1 MKKIKFVFL
10 LTALICLFAAFAL
23 SASADTVI
31 DAEMVPTSHNTISV
45 EFTGGATFL
54 TSTQFYVEYD
64 ADVLEYTSS
73 AVISTREGDFASV
86 TKQEDGKLL
95 VNFFAATHAYKSKML
110 KIDFSVLN
118 TNASNYGFSA
128 TMKNVYVSKS
138 NSGADSAQL
147 VNGSVLWEIPTITA
161 IRTEC
166 DASGMFYDADGSRT
180 EPDYSTL
187 EVTAIWSNEVRIDI
201 PVELCTIKLQKMY
214 SDNPNAP
221 FDTSSAN
228 QNSMYEVTVSFKGA
242 SDKYLIFVGVPTP
255 NYIYVETEPNRTK
268 YLQDTTDAFDLT
280 GAVIMANYPEG
291 DFPAKL
297 DQVIVKDFDPTVP
310 GVQQVTLEHKGCTTT
325 LPIEIEEDIP
335 ERIEI
340 EKNPELLTYKQNSVD
355 EVMLSGIVVKAYF
368 ADGRVRTVDEKDLIA
383 GGFNPSKIG
392 KQTITVT
399 YRTKTATF
407 EVEVEP
413 LVIYPE
419 SLEIVTLPIK
429 TNYFQN
435 SEETLV
441 TTGLKVNGIYADG
454 TVENIPLNDLEFV
467 GFDLSALGTKEIKV
481 RYFDIE
487 TSFDITIIEEP
498 DPTDPV
504 SLTITVPPE
513 KRDYTRFSDEELDL
527 TGMELVATLANG
539 EQIAVGLDEITISG
553 FDLNTTENIQF
564 ITLRY
569 ENITTPLVIS
579 IQANEELLYGDADLD
594 GKITA
599 GDARIALRI
608 SVGLDTIDTLHK
620 DREKAAL
627 MMDLANYDRDGQG
640 GQYGGVT
647 AKDARSIL
655 RISVGLTP

>member
-1 MKKIKFVFL
+1 MKMKKIKLIFL
-10 LTALICLFAAFAL
+10 LAALICLFTAFAF
-23 SASADTVI
+23 SAEADTVI
-31 DAEMVPTSHNTISV
+31 DAEVIPTSHNTISV

-64 ADVLEYTSS
+64 AAVLEYSASS
-73 AVISTREGDFASV
+73 SISTREGDFASV
-86 TKQEDGKLL
+86 SKQEDGRLL

-110 KIDFSVLN
+110 KIDFNVLN
-118 TNASNYGFSA
+118 TNASTYGFNA
-128 TMKNVYVSKS
+128 TMKNVYISKD
-138 NSGADSAQL
+138 NTGAESSVL
-147 VNGSVLWEIPTITA
+147 TNGSVAWEIPSITA
-161 IRTEC
+161 IRVEC

-187 EVTAIWSNEVRIDI
+187 EVTAIWSNEVRVVV

-221 FDTSSAN
+221 FDTSAAN
-228 QNSMYEVTVSFKGA
+228 QNSMYEVTVSFKGV

-255 NYIYVETEPNRTK
+255 SQIYVAKEPDRMS

-280 GAVIMANYPEG
+280 GAVIKATYPEG
-291 DFPAKL
+291 DFDAKL

-310 GVQQVTLEHKGCTTT
+310 GEQTVILEHKGKTTGLT
-325 LPIEIEEDIP
+325 IMIEPDIP
-335 ERIEI
+335 SSIKI
-340 EKNPELLTYKQNSVD
+340 DKNPDLLVYKQDSVD

-368 ADGRVRTVDEKDLIA
+368 ADGRVTTVDEDELVAA
-383 GGFNPSKIG
+383 GFDPSRIG

-454 TVENIPLNDLEFV
+454 TVENIRLNDLEFI
-467 GFDLSALGTKEIKV
+467 GFDLSELGTKTITV
-481 RYFDIE
+481 RYFDVE
-487 TSFDITIIEEP
+487 TSFEITVEEEP

-504 SLTITVPPE
+504 SLTITEPPV

-527 TGMELVATLANG
+527 TGMVLVATLANG
-539 EQIAVGLDEITISG
+539 EKVNVDLNDITVSG
-553 FDLNTTENIQF
+553 FDLTSDEDIQF
-564 ITLRY
+564 VTIRY
-569 ENITTPLVIS
+569 ENITTPLIIS
-579 IQANEELLYGDADLD
+579 IQANEELLFGDADLD
-594 GKITA
+594 GKLTS
-599 GDARIALRI
+599 GDARLALRI
-608 SVGLDTIDTLHK
+608 AVGLDYADTLG
-620 DREKAAL
+620 ESAAL
-627 MMDLANYDRDGQG
+627 KLDLADYDRDGT
-640 GQYGGVT
+640 VT
-647 AKDARSIL
+647 SSDARSIL